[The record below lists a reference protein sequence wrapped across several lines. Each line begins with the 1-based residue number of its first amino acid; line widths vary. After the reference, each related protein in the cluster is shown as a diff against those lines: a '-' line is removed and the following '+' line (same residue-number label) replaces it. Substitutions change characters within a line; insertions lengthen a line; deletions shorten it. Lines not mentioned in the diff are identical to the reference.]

1 MASTAARWK
10 PGCGGYRLQEL
21 GWRINRRGFAADPRS
36 IPAAESEVLPV
47 PAKVGIVPIIGSA
60 KTVVVMGSDMVNGS
74 AGLRSQT
81 IPISWTYRAGF
92 ITGCKGRTSD
102 SSGQDSKGGKYLE
115 MGHWFSP

>member
-1 MASTAARWK
+1 M
-10 PGCGGYRLQEL
+10 PDCGRYRLQEL
-21 GWRINRRGFAADPRS
+21 RCWINRRGFAADPRS

-81 IPISWTYRAGF
+81 IPISWTHRAAAF
-92 ITGCKGRTSD
+92 ITGCEGRAGN
-102 SSGQDSKGGKYLE
+102 SSGQDSNGGKY
-115 MGHWFSP
+115 F

>member
-1 MASTAARWK
+1 M
-10 PGCGGYRLQEL
+10 PDCGRCRLQEL
-21 GWRINRRGFAADPRS
+21 RCWINRRGFAADPRS
-36 IPAAESEVLPV
+36 IPTAEAEVLFV
-47 PAKVGIVPIIGSA
+47 PAEVGIIAIIGSA

-115 MGHWFSP
+115 IGHWFSP